1 MNEQMTEIL
10 SEARRGITE
19 ILEHGFKVRGIKLR
33 PDVKKRLVRDHL
45 ILLAIGDD
53 EEGEETKWTLFGY
66 PVDEGDM
73 KEDFKI
79 EFRAGTHVLEL
90 GPDEKIVK
98 AHSYTHDGLKMA
110 SYQFVKREAAE

>member
-1 MNEQMTEIL
+1 MADIL
-10 SEARRGITE
+10 REVRRGIGE
-19 ILEHGFKVRGIKLR
+19 VSERGFEVKAIKLR
-33 PDVKKRLVRDHL
+33 PDVKERLVRDHL
-45 ILLAIGDD
+45 DLLAIEGD
-53 EEGEETKWTLFGY
+53 EEREETPWTLFGY
-66 PVDEGDM
+66 PVDEGAM

>member
-10 SEARRGITE
+10 SEARRGIRE
-19 ILEHGFKVRGIKLR
+19 ILEHGFEVKEIKLR
-33 PDVKKRLVRDHL
+33 SDVKKRLVRDHL
-45 ILLAIGDD
+45 DLLAIEGD
-53 EEGEETKWTLFGY
+53 EEREETPWTLFGY
-66 PVDEGDM
+66 PVDEWAM

-98 AHSYTHDGLKMA
+98 AHSYTHDGLKMV